1 MTVLTTEAPDR
12 QTGGVSDEQRPDPEV
27 PAKAKRRTF
36 TAAFKAKVLEEYEA
50 APAGTKGAVLR
61 KYGVGSWHISDWRRA
76 HAAGAEAGLAVKRG
90 PKPAD
95 ERDKRIRELEA
106 ENARLASRL
115 RKAEKTI
122 DVQGKA
128 SALLQALCESADEDG
143 QEHR

>member
-1 MTVLTTEAPDR
+1 MTVLTTETLSP
-12 QTGGVSDEQRPDPEV
+12 QTGAVTESRPDPEV

-50 APAGTKGAVLR
+50 APQGSKGQVLR
-61 KYGVGSWHISDWRRA
+61 KYGIGSWHISDWRRA
-76 HAAGAEAGLAVKRG
+76 RAAGAQAGLAAKRG

-106 ENARLASRL
+106 ENAKLADRL

-128 SALLQALCESADEDG
+128 SALLQALCESADEDEQG
-143 QEHR
+143 RA